1 MINFHLN
8 KNDPLRQTQNHIICE
23 WITTCERKYRAH
35 FLKRFLKSW
44 EQHNCICGEDAINK
58 IVHIYVYV

>member
-35 FLKRFLKSW
+35 FLKRFLKIW
-44 EQHNCICGEDAINK
+44 VQHNCICGEDAIK
-58 IVHIYVYV
+58 